1 MKNLNIFLIL
11 IVVLS
16 FSACEKK
23 VGTSEKKTTTSTNT
37 LSFIKTNGANLVDD
51 KGKFYNFKRNKLG
64 ELVGSR
70 RVYV

>member
-23 VGTSEKKTTTSTNT
+23 VGTSEKTTTSSTNT
-37 LSFIKTNGANLVDD
+37 LSFIKTNGANFVDD
-51 KGKFYNFKRNKLG
+51 KGNSIILKGTNYGNW
-64 ELVGSR
+64 LVP
-70 RVYV
+70 